1 MQPRQSP
8 KSRPTFWQVR
18 FSPWKI
24 KPLNELIESFSPEKR
39 KHFGLGQANN
49 MTTIEGFLALW
60 LFNSLVPLALAF
72 FLVLASANV
81 VAGA

>member
-1 MQPRQSP
+1 
-8 KSRPTFWQVR
+8 
-18 FSPWKI
+18 
-24 KPLNELIESFSPEKR
+24 
-39 KHFGLGQANN
+39 

-72 FLVLASANV
+72 FLVLASVNV